1 MYQKSA
7 KLPIVITRECQYILY
22 DATCFRVDYNMTME
36 MKVNKRE
43 ENSILDNAGKKKTLV

>member
-43 ENSILDNAGKKKTLV
+43 ENSILDNAGKKKTLG